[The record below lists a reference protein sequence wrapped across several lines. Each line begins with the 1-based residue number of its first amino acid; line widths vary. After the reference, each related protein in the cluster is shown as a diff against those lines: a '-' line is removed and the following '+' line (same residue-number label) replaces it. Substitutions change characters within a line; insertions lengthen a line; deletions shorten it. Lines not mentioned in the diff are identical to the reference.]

1 MKAFF
6 PLFPFVAAL
15 GLLACQGSD
24 GPVADDAAAPPENL
38 VGDIA
43 ADGLAAPAN
52 AAAAEAADR
61 AAVPPPGDGI
71 GWSVDAAGTALSFG
85 PAGASPMLAFACT
98 GQGADRHLVVTRF
111 HPALPGATATLS
123 FTGGGHA
130 SSLPMHALARPG
142 GPGESEWHGEARG
155 DMARAVARTFAARG
169 LVNVTLG
176 GTPSLAVP
184 NAPTAIEFFRRCV
197 PG

>member
-6 PLFPFVAAL
+6 PLLPFVAAL
-15 GLLACQGSD
+15 SLLACQSDD

-38 VGDIA
+38 VGDAA

-52 AAAAEAADR
+52 AAAAEAVDR
-61 AAVPPPGDGI
+61 AAVPVAADGM
-71 GWSVDAAGTALSFG
+71 GWTVDAAGSALVYG
-85 PAGASPMLAFACT
+85 PAGASPMLKFACA
-98 GQGADRHLVVTRF
+98 GAGSGRHLVVTRF
-111 HPALPGATATLS
+111 HPAVPGKTATMS

-142 GPGESEWHGEARG
+142 GPGESAWHGEARG
-155 DMARAVARTFAARG
+155 DMARAVARTFAADG
-169 LVNVTLG
+169 LINVTLG

-184 NAPTAIEFFRRCV
+184 NAPRAIDFFNRCV
-197 PG
+197 AG

>member
-15 GLLACQGSD
+15 ALLACQSD
-24 GPVADDAAAPPENL
+24 EGPVADDAAAPPENL
-38 VGDIA
+38 VGDAA

-52 AAAAEAADR
+52 AAAAEAVDR
-61 AAVPPPGDGI
+61 AAAPVAGNGI
-71 GWSVDAAGTALSFG
+71 GWSVDPAGTALSFG
-85 PAGASPMLAFACT
+85 PAGASPMLGFACVGT
-98 GQGADRHLVVTRF
+98 GAERHLVVTRF
-111 HPALPGATATLS
+111 HPAQPGKTATLS

-155 DMARAVARTFAARG
+155 DMARAVARTFAGRG
-169 LVNVTLG
+169 LINVTLG

-184 NAPTAIEFFRRCV
+184 NAPAAIAFFRRCTA
-197 PG
+197 G